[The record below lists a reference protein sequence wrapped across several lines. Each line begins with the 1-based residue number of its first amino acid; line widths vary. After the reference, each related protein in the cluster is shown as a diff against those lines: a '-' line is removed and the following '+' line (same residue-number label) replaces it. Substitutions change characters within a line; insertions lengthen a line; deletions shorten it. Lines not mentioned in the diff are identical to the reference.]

1 MEQILEK
8 CVSGES
14 ELISLLGKIVNIK
27 IDGNVVYLKKNIAED
42 NINNK

>member
-8 CVSGES
+8 GVSRES

-27 IDGNVVYLKKNIAED
+27 IDGNVVYLKK
-42 NINNK
+42 K

>member
-8 CVSGES
+8 GVSRES

-27 IDGNVVYLKKNIAED
+27 IDGNVVYLKKNSVED